1 MIDIHCHILPGFDD
15 GAVDEQA
22 ALAMARTAVKD
33 GVQTIIAT
41 PHLNIDLHSAA
52 EIAERTE
59 KLNRLLEEENIR
71 LTILPGA
78 EVASHIDLC
87 HWREFTLAG
96 TNSVLVE
103 FPHSH
108 FPTSA
113 QDLMHEALAQGL
125 RPIIAHPER
134 NPGIMLDP
142 TQLAPL
148 VKAGVRVQLTAQSI
162 VGTFGSAIQQCAY
175 YLLRQKLVHFL
186 ASDAHSP
193 DYRTPQLSK
202 GLKIVT
208 KILGQKQAMALVLD
222 NPQQTLNH

>member
-15 GAVDEQA
+15 GAVDEPA
-22 ALAMARTAVKD
+22 ALAMARTAAKD
-33 GVQTIIAT
+33 GVHTIVAT
-41 PHLNIDLHSAA
+41 PHLNTELHSAE
-52 EIAERTE
+52 EITGRTA
-59 KLNRLLEEENIR
+59 KLNRLLEEENIPI
-71 LTILPGA
+71 TILAGS

-87 HWREFTLAG
+87 HWQEYTLAG

-108 FPTSA
+108 FPASA
-113 QDLMHEALAQGL
+113 PELMHEAVAIGL

-134 NPGIMLDP
+134 NPGIMLNP
-142 TQLAPL
+142 NLLTPL

-162 VGTFGSAIQQCAY
+162 SGTFGSAIQQCAY

-202 GLKIVT
+202 GLKIVS
-208 KILGQKQAMALVLD
+208 KILGKKQAMALVLD
-222 NPQQTLNH
+222 NPQDALNL